1 MNYGTRLTIEDKVSS
16 LFQLDP
22 VLPAEYQETFRR
34 KTHLQP
40 EKSLM
45 LAVLEDAIT
54 CFQKYAKTRHGKSKL
69 LFREAEEWILEKDSK
84 YFFSFEH
91 ICASLGF
98 EPGYVRNGLI
108 KEREKLTPPALPSK
122 QRPAGDAGK
131 KRPKRRKVQL
141 AA

>member
-22 VLPAEYQETFRR
+22 VLPAEYQDTFRR
-34 KTHLQP
+34 RTHLEP
-40 EKSLM
+40 EKTLM
-45 LAVLEDAIT
+45 LAVLEDAVT
-54 CFQKYAKTRHGKSKL
+54 CFQKHARARQSKSKQM
-69 LFREAEEWILEKDSK
+69 FREAEEWILEKESK

-98 EPGYVRNGLI
+98 EPGYIRQGLM
-108 KEREKLTPPALPSK
+108 KEQEKSPARSLTL
-122 QRPAGDAGK
+122 RPTGESGK
-131 KRPKRRKVQL
+131 KRSKRRKVQL

>member
-22 VLPAEYQETFRR
+22 VLPAEYQDTFRR
-34 KTHLQP
+34 RTYLEP
-40 EKSLM
+40 EKTLM

-54 CFQKYAKTRHGKSKL
+54 CFQKYARARHSKTKH

-84 YFFSFEH
+84 YFFSFEQ

-108 KEREKLTPPALPSK
+108 KEKEKLTAPTLTPK
-122 QRPAGDAGK
+122 HRPTGENGK
-131 KRPKRRKVQL
+131 KRSKRGKVRL